1 MTAQP
6 PAADTDARWA
16 YDYVRSESLAHKLA
30 PPPLPPGRSD
40 ASCQPAPLR
49 VDAPGRPPELR
60 VSWQKYKAP
69 KSAAALRDPAKRAQL
84 LHTFLHHELQA
95 AELMCWAVLAFP
107 EAPAALRRGLLG
119 ICLDEV
125 RHMNLYAAH
134 LGKLGFAVGAFP
146 VRDWFWQR
154 APAATRM
161 GAFLALMSLGFEAG
175 NLDHS
180 ARFVTM
186 FEEAGD
192 PEAAALQAL
201 VGQEEERHVAF
212 GAHWFAALEGPLEFE
227 RWRSALPPP
236 LSPMVMRGR
245 PLALAARAA
254 SGFDARFLEELEAWQ
269 PGSPG
274 C

>member
-6 PAADTDARWA
+6 PAADTEARWA
-16 YDYVRSESLAHKLA
+16 YDYVCSESLAYKLA
-30 PPPLPPGRSD
+30 PPPLPR
-40 ASCQPAPLR
+40 ATAEHAPLR
-49 VDAPGRPPELR
+49 LASPGRPPELR

-69 KSAAALRDPAKRAQL
+69 KSAAALRDPQKRAQL
-84 LHTFLHHELQA
+84 LHTFFHHELQA

-107 EAPAALRRGLLG
+107 AAPAALRRGLLG

-134 LGKLGFAVGAFP
+134 VAKLGFAVGAFP

-154 APAATRM
+154 APAAERM

-180 ARFVTM
+180 ARFVAM
-186 FEEAGD
+186 FEAAGD

-201 VGQEEERHVAF
+201 VGHEEEQHVAF

-227 RWRSALPPP
+227 RWRSALPAP

-245 PLALAARAA
+245 PLARAARGA
-254 SGFDARFLEELEAWQ
+254 SGFDARFLEELESWE

>member
-1 MTAQP
+1 MTPEP
-6 PAADTDARWA
+6 PLAGTDARWA
-16 YDYVRSESLAHKLA
+16 YDYVVTDSLDHKLT
-30 PPPLPPGRSD
+30 PPPLPRVSHAGP
-40 ASCQPAPLR
+40 PLR
-49 VDAPGRPPELR
+49 IEAPGRPPALR
-60 VSWQKYKAP
+60 VSWKKYKSP
-69 KSAAALRDPAKRAQL
+69 KSAAALRDPSKRAQL

-107 EAPAALRRGLLG
+107 DAPEALRRGLLG

-125 RHMNLYAAH
+125 RHMSLYAAH
-134 LGKLGFAVGAFP
+134 VRKLGFEVGAFP

-212 GAHWFAALEGPLEFE
+212 GAHWFAALEGPLEFA
-227 RWRSALPPP
+227 RWMAALPAP

-245 PLALAARAA
+245 PLAHAARSA
-254 SGFDARFLEELEAWQ
+254 SGFDAQFLEELEAWRPES
-269 PGSPG
+269 PGS
-274 C
+274 